1 MPLDRH
7 ALIGKLVDIE
17 LERIDDLTLLVSDGI
32 NEEMGELHALGG
44 EEDEGIEFYA
54 DEAHQLS
61 EVDALFTQLAV
72 IGLYKIV
79 EIRTKSHLAVKASAA
94 ELTSA
99 FKFAQ
104 VKALF
109 LKYSGVK
116 LASLQHYGAIDE
128 LRCLNNAIK
137 HNGVVGKEL
146 SAFQGWFLGQ
156 RIGDVRPAIA
166 RLRSA
171 VAPYL
176 IALGKELA

>member
-1 MPLDRH
+1 M
-7 ALIGKLVDIE
+7 
-17 LERIDDLTLLVSDGI
+17 
-32 NEEMGELHALGG
+32 
-44 EEDEGIEFYA
+44 
-54 DEAHQLS
+54 
-61 EVDALFTQLAV
+61 QLALLLAEV
-72 IGLYKIV
+72 KELTDVAENDTQRCLLKGVVMFAGKQ
-79 EIRTKSHLAVKASAA
+79 SHLAVKASAA

-146 SAFQGWFLGQ
+146 SAFQGWFLRQ